1 MEAFDKVE
9 ELLLAE
15 GYSKEEIPA
24 IMVSLVEQGMSPTE
38 IVGRGII
45 DMLNLLPKKRKP
57 EPLPKTKAVADLLP
71 DKLQPKAPKAEFG
84 PNAAKPQ
91 LRAPR
96 PELRPGNR
104 TPVPNFGN
112 NAPRTN
118 AGGAIN
124 IPRTNATTRAVQPQA
139 PVPNF
144 RTNTASPVASTAT
157 KGKGLF
163 ARLAPR
169 IAPVAKQAYAA
180 YRGTERMSK
189 GDYLGAALG
198 YGTGIPGLPGNVAVV
213 ADLLRGNP
221 EDKNPDAFKP
231 IPKRP
236 GESDAGTS
244 TATSGLPGFP
254 KNTPQPDA
262 YQSRPSSTKS
272 DFERRQAEVLRAQQR
287 SVSAT
292 QQQVNRD
299 NQRYGNT
306 VPSGS
311 FGISQQGRAQAA
323 ANRAA
328 VQPKVAPTPPAPT
341 PTPAPPVPKLTT
353 AQQAVNT
360 EYDKLRKSDPAA
372 AVRYGLRMARAGASK
387 SSFKLPK

>member
-1 MEAFDKVE
+1 
-9 ELLLAE
+9 
-15 GYSKEEIPA
+15 
-24 IMVSLVEQGMSPTE
+24 
-38 IVGRGII
+38 
-45 DMLNLLPKKRKP
+45 KKRQP
-57 EPLPKTKAVADLLP
+57 AALPKTKVVPDLLP
-71 DKLQPKAPKAEFG
+71 DTQQPRAPKPEFG
-84 PNAAKPQ
+84 PNATKPQ
-91 LRAPR
+91 TRVK
-96 PELRPGNR
+96 PELRPGGR
-104 TPVPNFGN
+104 TPEPQFRTTQPARSATPARN
-112 NAPRTN
+112 NLFMKRTN
-118 AGGAIN
+118 LRAPS
-124 IPRTNATTRAVQPQA
+124 IPA
-139 PVPNF
+139 PVAA
-144 RTNTASPVASTAT
+144 TA
-157 KGKGLF
+157 KKGLW
-163 ARLAPR
+163 ARIAPR

-198 YGTGIPGLPGNVAVV
+198 YGTGIPGLPGNVSMV

-221 EDKNPDAFKP
+221 EDNNPDAFKP

-244 TATSGLPGFP
+244 TATSGLSGFP

-262 YQSRPSSTKS
+262 YQSRPASTKS

-287 SVSAT
+287 STSAT
-292 QQQVNRD
+292 QQQVDRD

-328 VQPKVAPTPPAPT
+328 VQPKVAPTPPT
-341 PTPAPPVPKLTT
+341 PPKPPAPPVPKLTT

-360 EYDKLRKSDPAA
+360 EYDRLRKSNPAD
-372 AVRYGLRMARAGASK
+372 AVKYGLKM
-387 SSFKLPK
+387 

>member
-45 DMLNLLPKKRKP
+45 DMLNLLPKKKTTPKVQPKVTTTSQTGGPLGTRTVPTMKDLGAAPKPDGWGGFPKQPPATKAPTTVGTP
-57 EPLPKTKAVADLLP
+57 EPAW
-71 DKLQPKAPKAEFG
+71 
-84 PNAAKPQ
+84 
-91 LRAPR
+91 R
-96 PELRPGNR
+96 
-104 TPVPNFGN
+104 N
-112 NAPRTN
+112 NTQPRTN
-118 AGGAIN
+118 AGGAVN

-254 KNTPQPDA
+254 KSTPQPDA
-262 YQSRPSSTKS
+262 YQSRPTSTKS
-272 DFERRQAEVLRAQQR
+272 DFEDRQAQVIRAQQR
-287 SVSAT
+287 STSAT
-292 QQQVNRD
+292 QRQVDKD
-299 NQRYGNT
+299 NKRYGNT
-306 VPSGS
+306 VPAGS

-323 ANRAA
+323 ANRATA
-328 VQPKVAPTPPAPT
+328 QPKPAPASK
-341 PTPAPPVPKLTT
+341 PL
-353 AQQAVNT
+353 
-360 EYDKLRKSDPAA
+360 SAA
-372 AVRYGLRMARAGASK
+372 AKDFDANFAAARKAGK
-387 SSFKLPK
+387 KEFTWRGKQYHTRLKGE

>member
-1 MEAFDKVE
+1 MDAFDKVE
-9 ELLLAE
+9 EQLLAK

-24 IMVSLVEQGMSPTE
+24 IMVSLAEQPGVKVTP
-38 IVGRGII
+38 
-45 DMLNLLPKKRKP
+45 
-57 EPLPKTKAVADLLP
+57 DLLP
-71 DKLQPKAPKAEFG
+71 DKLQPKAPKPEFG
-84 PNAAKPQ
+84 PDRVRPRVRGTRPAVRKPGDP
-91 LRAPR
+91 APR
-96 PELRPGNR
+96 
-104 TPVPNFGN
+104 PNFGN

-198 YGTGIPGLPGNVAVV
+198 YGTGIPGLPGNVAMV
-213 ADLLRGNP
+213 ADLVRGNP
-221 EDKNPDAFKP
+221 EDNNPDAFKP

-272 DFERRQAEVLRAQQR
+272 DFEDRQAQVIRAQQR
-287 SVSAT
+287 NTSAT

-328 VQPKVAPTPPAPT
+328 VQPKVAPTPPTPPT
-341 PTPAPPVPKLTT
+341 PPAPPVPKLTT
-353 AQQAVNT
+353 DQQAVNT
-360 EYDKLRKSDPAA
+360 QYDKLRKSNPAD
-372 AVRYGLRMARAGASK
+372 AVKYGLRMARAGASK